1 MGTKADKT
9 PLCRLLSKRGLA
21 SRKRGAELARAGRVK
36 VNGQVL
42 RKMGVRGGSPAQALA
57 VVALGLAEDLEVAE
71 RRREELEERLDD
83 TLQEAVAK
91 IDRALAEEARH
102 AETA

>member
-1 MGTKADKT
+1 MANE
-9 PLCRLLSKRGLA
+9 KRPVTVEIGGVRYRFTTDASEDHLRRLA
-21 SRKRGAELARAGRVK
+21 SSVDER
-36 VNGQVL
+36 L

-91 IDRALAEEARH
+91 IDHALAEEARH